1 MASYGMT
8 PAFASLLLSALS
20 GGRPRVP
27 IVCAQLHNGA
37 PGSAGLSN
45 PSAITARQ
53 ELTVTAPDTGAVGLT
68 GVPPSWEVTAAETVA
83 AVSLWSGFD
92 GDPSAMCM
100 FTLPAQPPVTVADGD
115 TLVLGSCGLEWAP
128 AAAGLWAPAKTVTAP
143 TARAAA
149 GMLAPRVTADGVVAV
164 PPMNAAAAMLAPV
177 VRTYRTPAP
186 TMHANAGML
195 TPSVTAGAKVAVP
208 LAMAAAAALA
218 PTVATRE
225 AVAAPLMTATAA
237 ALAPTATTKSVVSV
251 PTMAA
256 AAQALMPRLAGSAVI
271 PVMTA
276 EASAKELPT
285 TISASSVIV
294 VPLSA
299 AAAQMLVPTVKTT
312 LPVTFDALGS
322 GAASYASSG
331 SWSHNAAGNYVL
343 AFVAT
348 DLGVATSA
356 VSYGG
361 VAMTLLAYAYHDNSA
376 IYGELSVWGL
386 ASPPSGAKTVVASMS
401 GSNYFVANTVSY
413 NDVSAVGS
421 KLTAEG
427 ALAASQSLTCAAGQ
441 MIVHGFGVGAN
452 FGGGTFT
459 AYSGGTERYN
469 GASGA
474 YTGLLIQDSS
484 ASTTFTGT
492 TSSFWSAAGI
502 VLQ

>member
-1 MASYGMT
+1 MT
-8 PAFASLLLSALS
+8 PAFATLILSALN
-20 GGRPRVP
+20 GVRPRVP

-208 LAMAAAAALA
+208 LATAAAAALA

-276 EASAKELPT
+276 EASAKELAP

-299 AAAQMLVPTVKTT
+299 AAAQMLVPSAAGPTFTPFTETNVEHTNQAV
-312 LPVTFDALGS
+312 PAGCNGCWVTANGGGAAGQNGVGDHLASGMGGGGS
-322 GAASYASSG
+322 GARIDRVWIPRSLLGATYSTGYGRGGATAA
-331 SWSHNAAGNYVL
+331 AAGGDT
-343 AFVAT
+343 FFR
-348 DLGVATSA
+348 
-356 VSYGG
+356 
-361 VAMTLLAYAYHDNSA
+361 
-376 IYGELSVWGL
+376 
-386 ASPPSGAKTVVASMS
+386 SGNV
-401 GSNYFVANTVSY
+401 N
-413 NDVSAVGS
+413 
-421 KLTAEG
+421 LTA
-427 ALAASQSLTCAAGQ
+427 
-441 MIVHGFGVGAN
+441 
-452 FGGGTFT
+452 GGG
-459 AYSGGTERYN
+459 
-469 GASGA
+469 
-474 YTGLLIQDSS
+474 
-484 ASTTFTGT
+484 
-492 TSSFWSAAGI
+492 
-502 VLQ
+502 

>member
-1 MASYGMT
+1 MT
-8 PAFASLLLSALS
+8 PAFASLLLSALA

-27 IVCAQLHNGA
+27 IVCAQLHDGA
-37 PGSAGLSN
+37 PGPAGLSN

-92 GDPSAMCM
+92 GDPNAVCM
-100 FTLPAQPPVTVADGD
+100 FTLLAQPPVTVADGD
-115 TLVLGSCGLEWAP
+115 TLVLGSCALGWAP
-128 AAAGLWAPAKTVTAP
+128 AAEGLWAPAKTVLAP

-149 GMLAPRVTADGVVAV
+149 GMLTPTLSVGGVVAV
-164 PPMNAAAAMLAPV
+164 PPMSAAAAMLAPV
-177 VRTYRTPAP
+177 VRTYRAPAP
-186 TMHANAGML
+186 TMHADAGML
-195 TPSVTAGAKVAVP
+195 APSVTGSAKVTVP
-208 LAMAAAAALA
+208 LATGAAAALA

-225 AVAAPLMTATAA
+225 AVAVPLMTAAAA
-237 ALAPTATTKSVVSV
+237 ALAPIVTTKTVVSV

-256 AAQALMPRLAGSAVI
+256 TAQTLMPRLAGSAVI

-276 EASAKELPT
+276 EASAKELPP
-285 TISASSVIV
+285 TISASSVITA
-294 VPLSA
+294 PLAA
-299 AAAQMLVPTVKTT
+299 AAAQMLAPTVKTT

-322 GAASYASSG
+322 GAASLASSG

-348 DLGVATSA
+348 DSGKATSA

-376 IYGELSVWGL
+376 SYGQLSVWGL
-386 ASPPSGAKTVVASMS
+386 ASPPAGAKTVVASMN

-413 NDVSAVGS
+413 NDVSAVAS
-421 KLTAEG
+421 HLTAYG
-427 ALAASQSLTCAAGQ
+427 AGAASQALTCDAGQ

-452 FGGGTFT
+452 FGGGTFS

-469 GASGA
+469 GAEGA

-492 TSSFWSAAGI
+492 TSSDWSAAGI

>member
-1 MASYGMT
+1 MT

-208 LAMAAAAALA
+208 LATAAAAALA
-218 PTVATRE
+218 PTVATRK

-276 EASAKELPT
+276 EASAKELAP

-322 GAASYASSG
+322 GAASLASSG

-343 AFVAT
+343 AFVVT
-348 DLGVATSA
+348 EGATSA

-361 VAMTLLAYAYHDNSA
+361 VAMTLLAYAYYDNSA
-376 IYGELSVWGL
+376 SYGEFSVWGL
-386 ASPPSGAKTVVASMS
+386 ASPPSGEETVVASMS
-401 GSNYFVANTVSY
+401 GSHYFVANTVSY

-421 KLTAEG
+421 ILTAYG
-427 ALAASQSLTCAAGQ
+427 AGAASQSLTCAAGQ
-441 MIVHGFGVGAN
+441 MIVHGFGVVYDSGTGAA
-452 FGGGTFT
+452 GTFT

-469 GASGA
+469 LGNGH
-474 YTGLLIQDSS
+474 TGLLIQDSS

-492 TSSFWSAAGI
+492 TSSIWSAAGI